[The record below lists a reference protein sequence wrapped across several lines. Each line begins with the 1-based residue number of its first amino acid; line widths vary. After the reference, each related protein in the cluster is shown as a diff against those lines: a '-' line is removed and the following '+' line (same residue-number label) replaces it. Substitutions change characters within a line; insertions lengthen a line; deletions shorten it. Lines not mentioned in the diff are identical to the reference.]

1 VRRGCK
7 PGDVTRPFTNS
18 EQTEW
23 NLLQEHSFAYAGC
36 NHFASPRFLLD
47 ALPSPALRSLLTVG
61 TCFDRSW
68 GGVMPRPITQIPSS
82 VSALRRALELWPYV
96 LIAVSVAGL
105 ATIALNA
112 VR

>member
-1 VRRGCK
+1 ML
-7 PGDVTRPFTNS
+7 GDVTRRFTNS

-68 GGVMPRPITQIPSS
+68 G
-82 VSALRRALELWPYV
+82 VSCQGQSRKSHHPYQ
-96 LIAVSVAGL
+96 L
-105 ATIALNA
+105 
-112 VR
+112 